1 MSDLPI
7 DAPSPAARR
16 PIERDAL
23 YNPAFIALILA
34 QAARGHQKHASAP
47 MPLSLAFLA
56 APIVLH
62 GPTRQALP
70 RQARSKMGAWLELHP
85 VLRAGLGGR
94 AASLVPAVRTGLR
107 HGLRSG
113 ALNLESAGLTAS
125 KPKLS
130 ASAIE
135 LSTEVD
141 EILKRSEYVGG
152 WFALSGAPSGIY
164 ALWRVKP

>member
-1 MSDLPI
+1 MSELPT

-34 QAARGHQKHASAP
+34 QAAIGHKKRASAP

-94 AASLVPAVRTGLR
+94 AASLVPAVRAGLR

-113 ALNLESAGLTAS
+113 ALNLGPAGLAAS

-130 ASAIE
+130 GAGVE